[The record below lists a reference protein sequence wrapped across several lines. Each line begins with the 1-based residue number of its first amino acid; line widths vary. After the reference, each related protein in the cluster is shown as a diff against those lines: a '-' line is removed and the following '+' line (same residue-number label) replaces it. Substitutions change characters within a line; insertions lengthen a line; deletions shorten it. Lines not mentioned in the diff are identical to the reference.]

1 MSKALTGQAMV
12 AELQGVGSRA
22 ASETAKS
29 RQAEINDA
37 DRDICVGSM
46 GEIFRWITLFNFGNG
61 VAPPSIEFYKPEKA
75 GKDRAETYQTAANMG
90 ARPSRSAM
98 LEELGI
104 PQAESDDDALLPV
117 QPPAQPVVKPA
128 PAVPTAAAFSA
139 WRELPAFKFARDAGM
154 TDEEAQQLATEA
166 ADQTI
171 EDRMSATR
179 LRARSWPSS
188 ATRCRSWSARWMTK
202 RCARCWTVRS
212 AFRSCEV
219 RPHGPTEHRAAA
231 GFSAAPTRRKCPHEE
246 EQFSRPGPRR
256 PRVHRHR
263 RRHGAR
269 ASRAAHQ
276 QRQ

>member
-1 MSKALTGQAMV
+1 MV

-171 EDRMSATR
+171 EDRMIAPVAAMLERYEAEGKILAEFSDALQELVGAMDDEALREVLDRALSFSILRGAATR
-179 LRARSWPSS
+179 AD
-188 ATRCRSWSARWMTK
+188 
-202 RCARCWTVRS
+202 
-212 AFRSCEV
+212 
-219 RPHGPTEHRAAA
+219 
-231 GFSAAPTRRKCPHEE
+231 
-246 EQFSRPGPRR
+246 
-256 PRVHRHR
+256 
-263 RRHGAR
+263 
-269 ASRAAHQ
+269 
-276 QRQ
+276 